1 MGGAALGAPG
11 EQIKEGEEGVAGT
24 TFDEPDAELR
34 GPPPQPE
41 GLREKGL
48 YDALAR
54 PFGPRGFAP
63 AIGFADSALF
73 ASRMVSGLHGVPA
86 PRCALRLASNPF
98 SLNATPSAYVDTL
111 LECRIRTRGAGPR
124 SR

>member
-48 YDALAR
+48 YAALAR

-73 ASRMVSGLHGVPA
+73 ASRMVAGLHGVPA
-86 PRCALRLASNPF
+86 PRCAGSCGHRNSGRGYCGRLRF
-98 SLNATPSAYVDTL
+98 REY
-111 LECRIRTRGAGPR
+111 AGPGPK
-124 SR
+124 